1 MLVLFLLLKIYI
13 DVWYFYLVIEHHILW
28 EENIK
33 SQFYVSIRTLLFY
46 HLYKVVDKYILIISF
61 LFLLSVLILSSS
73 ESEKVSL
80 INKSEDESPIGLLL
94 DSLHS
99 NKK

>member
-1 MLVLFLLLKIYI
+1 LLVLFLLLKIYI

-61 LFLLSVLILSSS
+61 LFFLSVLILSSS

>member
-1 MLVLFLLLKIYI
+1 LLVLFLLLKIYI
-13 DVWYFYLVIEHHILW
+13 DIWYFYLVIEQHILW